1 MQPRTKGNLGV
12 ATSLFQFYLFG
23 NVHISLCAIALVC
36 GTCSVL
42 DLHVRPEW
50 LFVVFGGTL
59 SLYSYQR
66 WIGVKQQENIHYK
79 GLAHQWNIR
88 NQRILL
94 ALSIAGIVL
103 AGIAIFSLS
112 KQAWFVVLLT
122 GFLSLLYSAP
132 ILKGKRKRVRD
143 ITGAKILMI
152 ALTWTLVCIWIPVA
166 DKFKPSLVQVFS
178 SEFSYVWKWSLVTFL
193 MIFSLTIPFD
203 VRDIEFDKGVLRSLP
218 MRIGEK
224 PAVRLAMVLLLISA
238 IVFWRF
244 ESNIVHNNFPKGAW
258 RGYVLWSTLSMAI
271 LSRCTSKR
279 HEYYFSFGIDGL
291 IILLPFFLAILG
303 NS

>member
-1 MQPRTKGNLGV
+1 
-12 ATSLFQFYLFG
+12 
-23 NVHISLCAIALVC
+23 VHISLCAVALVFS
-36 GTCSVL
+36 TCTIL
-42 DLHVRPEW
+42 DFHVRPEW

-59 SLYSYQR
+59 FLYSYQR
-66 WIGVKQQENIHYK
+66 WIGVKQKENIHYK

-88 NQRILL
+88 NQNILL
-94 ALSIAGIVL
+94 ALSVAGIVL
-103 AGIAIFSLS
+103 AGIAIFSFS

-122 GFLSLLYSAP
+122 GFLSLFYSAP
-132 ILKGKRKRVRD
+132 ILRGKRRRVRD
-143 ITGAKILMI
+143 IGGAKILMI
-152 ALTWTLVCIWIPVA
+152 AITWMLVCIWIPVA

-193 MIFSLTIPFD
+193 MIFALTIPFD

-224 PAVRLAMVLLLISA
+224 SAVRLATLLLLISA

-244 ESNIVHNNFPKGAW
+244 ESNIVHNNFPNGAW
-258 RGYVLWSTLSMAI
+258 RSYVLWSILAIGI
-271 LSRCTSKR
+271 LSRCNSKR

-291 IILLPFFLAILG
+291 IILLPFFLALIG
-303 NS
+303 N